1 MSLDGI
7 GSNNT
12 PVGNV
17 LAQVP
22 VGSTVVQAFLFSAV
36 YTGTSPV
43 PDVTLGGTEYSG
55 AAWTTLPVNPGD
67 PGLDAFVANVTT
79 QMQAAIGSG
88 SASPFSFSV
97 TENVNNSGTDGEV
110 LAIVYSN
117 PSLPTSTVAFLDGTL
132 PTTGATTTINY
143 SSPLTGVGTPG
154 FSEVMSIGD
163 GFSYQDN
170 GSQQY
175 STISVNGRLLTSAA
189 GGDDDDVGGGA
200 DGSGYNG
207 DLITVGG
214 IGDSTTNPVDP
225 AATPTTNRSDDE
237 LYDLGQGNGVNSA
250 PFVSNGDTT
259 TVITTDNPSNN
270 DNIFFMGLDV
280 TASAGV
286 DAPPP
291 PPPNGSA
298 PDAASTCILFA
309 ISLAALLGV
318 SRRFLNRAPSF

>member
-1 MSLDGI
+1 LPTRSPI
-7 GSNNT
+7 GVTGWAIAAS
-12 PVGNV
+12 G
-17 LAQVP
+17 
-22 VGSTVVQAFLFSAV
+22 
-36 YTGTSPV
+36 YTGATPV

-55 AAWTTLPVNPGD
+55 SAWTTLPGNPGYS
-67 PGLDAFVANVTT
+67 GLDAFVTNVTS
-79 QMQAAIGSG
+79 QMKTAIGSG

-97 TENVNNSGTDGEV
+97 SENVNNSGTDGEV

-143 SSPLTGVGTPG
+143 SSPLTGVGTAG

-189 GGDDDDVGGGA
+189 GGSDDDVSGGA
-200 DGSGYNG
+200 NGSGYNG

-214 IGDSTTNPVDP
+214 IGDSTANPVDP
-225 AATPTTNRSDDE
+225 TATPATSRSDDE
-237 LYDLGQGNGVNSA
+237 LYDLGQGNGVSSS
-250 PFVSNGDTT
+250 PFVSNGDTS

-270 DNIFFMGLDV
+270 DNIFFIGLDV

-291 PPPNGSA
+291 PPPSGSA
-298 PDAASTCILFA
+298 PDAASTAGLLALVLAGVAFA
-309 ISLAALLGV
+309 SKRIRLEQSA
-318 SRRFLNRAPSF
+318 